1 MISIGEKAPDFTLS
15 DHDGNEW
22 RLSDQ
27 IGNVAVLLFYPGNET
42 LVCTRQLCSIRD
54 NWASYFETKAFIVG
68 ISPAEPTEHRRFA
81 KSRSLPIKLLA
92 DPGRKVTSV
101 YAKHALLPVSFTRGI
116 VIVDAKGIVR
126 MRDIMLRAFR
136 PKDDELITEIYA
148 ARGDELHDKYDELR
162 SRIQPHGR

>member
-1 MISIGEKAPDFTLS
+1 MISIGEKAPDFTLTGDDS
-15 DHDGNEW
+15 NQW

-54 NWASYFETKAFIVG
+54 NWASYFETKALIVG
-68 ISPAEPTEHRRFA
+68 ISPAEPAEHKLFSER
-81 KSRSLPIKLLA
+81 RSLPFKLLA

-101 YAKHALLPVSFTRGI
+101 YAKHALLPVSLTRGI

-148 ARGDELHDKYDELR
+148 ARGDELHDKYDKLR
-162 SRIQPHGR
+162 GRLQPHRR